1 MEKAFAAI
9 FLAFTAVMILLFG
22 VFTEYAAPAAR
33 QGRYLFFQDVHVMI
47 FIGFGFLMSFLH
59 KAGFTATSHAFLVA
73 AYTAPWAMLN
83 RGFWERAIK
92 EDATWD
98 TIKLSVVSLIGAD
111 FAAGAILISFGAMLG
126 RVTASQLL
134 VMATLEVIFYS
145 INEMILVERF
155 HVADIGGSMI
165 IHTFGAY
172 FGLAC
177 TFVLEKAKPERK
189 DIDSSA
195 NGSSRVTDT
204 MAMVGTL
211 FLFCF
216 WPSFNSALAD
226 VSSQDRAIV
235 NTVLAMFMSAVGSFF
250 VCVLV
255 DKKGRLG
262 MVEIQNS
269 TIAGGVAIGASADMV
284 VNPFGAMIV
293 GLAAGALSVV
303 GYRFITPALEKSVGL
318 RDTCGIHNLH
328 GMPGILAAI
337 VSTIAAASARKG
349 SYQGTYEG
357 VFAKPERSR
366 GEQAGYQL
374 ASLVV
379 TLLFAVVGG
388 AITGGVIAQLGALP
402 SFFEDSHEYGVPED
416 EEGHGEVAASAER
429 PQEMHPREPHTH
441 AAPTN
446 PCSRP

>member
-1 MEKAFAAI
+1 MEKPFAAV

-22 VFTEYAAPAAR
+22 VFTEYARPAGR

-59 KAGFTATSHAFLVA
+59 RAGFTATSHAFLVA

-98 TIKLSVVSLIGAD
+98 TIQLSVVELIGAD
-111 FAAGAILISFGAMLG
+111 FCAGAVLISFGAMLG
-126 RVTASQLL
+126 RVSAPQLL
-134 VMATLEVIFYS
+134 IMAILEVIFYS

-177 TFVLEKAKPERK
+177 SLVLEKARPERK
-189 DIDSSA
+189 DVDSSA
-195 NGSSRVTDT
+195 NGSTRVTDT
-204 MAMVGTL
+204 LAMVGTL

-216 WPSFNSALAD
+216 WPSFNSALAG
-226 VSSQDRAIV
+226 VTSQDRAIV
-235 NTVLAMFMSAVGSFF
+235 NTVLAMFMSALGAFF
-250 VCVLV
+250 VCALV
-255 DKKGRLG
+255 DAKGKFG

-293 GLAAGALSVV
+293 GLVAGSISVV
-303 GYRFITPALEKSVGL
+303 GYRYLTKALEDKVGL
-318 RDTCGIHNLH
+318 RDTCGVHNLH

-337 VSTIAAASARKG
+337 VSAIAAGSAREG
-349 SYQGTYEG
+349 SYHGTYTD
-357 VFAKPERSR
+357 VFAKGAERTR

-379 TLLFAVVGG
+379 TLLFAIVGG
-388 AITGGVIAQLGALP
+388 AITGGVLSRLPILP

-416 EEGHGEVAASAER
+416 EHAEADEATEMQSCKPASN
-429 PQEMHPREPHTH
+429 EPTS
-441 AAPTN
+441 A
-446 PCSRP
+446 